1 MSNHKCVSREWRSE
15 MTADRRE
22 LVARTGVGALL
33 AAVLVVMAPAIA
45 SSSSSPTDRAYARCD
60 AGVESVDVQGTSV
73 RVTDTKVSRVRIHRA
88 GGAGFNASSR
98 VKVTGTGK
106 ATVEVRA
113 DACPGGASTVRSATQ
128 TAEWTGSKTGR
139 AKRVW
144 HPLKRSARKD
154 SIKQATQVGKD
165 LLQAAAVKIAQA
177 EATSAAL
184 AASTT
189 TGIPTPTPTPTPP
202 TAEEIEAFRVKVRDA
217 VLKYTNIERA
227 KAGVGP
233 LVSLQPVTIG
243 AQNWAQNMTERGVLE
258 HAAAA
263 EIGNNPGVEQCTSQT
278 ALTEII
284 VGFGGVSEFTDYFA
298 DMDARS
304 SVASWVSSP
313 GHYAQLISADYSR
326 TGIGIG
332 IFPSTTPGRWR
343 IGTVQRPWGGDC
355 PQYPG

>member
-1 MSNHKCVSREWRSE
+1 

-22 LVARTGVGALL
+22 LLARAGVGALL
-33 AAVLVVMAPAIA
+33 AAVLVVMVPAIA
-45 SSSSSPTDRAYARCD
+45 SSSSYTDQAYARCD

-73 RVTDTKVSRVRIHRA
+73 RVTATKVSRVRIHRA
-88 GGAGFNASSR
+88 GGAGFNASAR

-113 DACPGGASTVRSATQ
+113 DACPGGASTVRAATQ
-128 TAEWTGSKTGR
+128 TAEWAGSKTGR

-189 TGIPTPTPTPTPP
+189 AGIPTPTPTPTPTPP

-258 HAAAA
+258 HASAA

-278 ALTEII
+278 ALTEIGA
-284 VGFGGVSEFTDYFA
+284 GFLGVSEFNDYFA
-298 DMDARS
+298 DELGRA
-304 SVASWVSSP
+304 SVAGWVSSP
-313 GHYAQLISADYSR
+313 GHYAELVRASYSR
-326 TGIGIG
+326 TGIGVG
-332 IFPSTTPGRWR
+332 IFPSSTPGRWR
-343 IGTVQRPWGGDC
+343 VGFIQRPWGGDC
-355 PQYPG
+355 PQYPN